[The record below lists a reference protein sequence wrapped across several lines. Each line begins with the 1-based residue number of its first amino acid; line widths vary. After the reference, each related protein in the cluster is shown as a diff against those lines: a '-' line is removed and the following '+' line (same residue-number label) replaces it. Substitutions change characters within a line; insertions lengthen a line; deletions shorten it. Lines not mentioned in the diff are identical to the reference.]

1 MQDGKNLPNLQ
12 KEMARKHTCK
22 TREKVHLP
30 VLYGKNV
37 SMEDFKMR
45 RNPIQTLLLSIFI
58 VALVV
63 LSYQCR
69 QLTEELS
76 LMQAEINCLEHN
88 LLQLST
94 DQLRLTEAFATWL
107 ESWQIDMFESSAYS
121 PLDDR
126 NGLNS

>member
-1 MQDGKNLPNLQ
+1 
-12 KEMARKHTCK
+12 
-22 TREKVHLP
+22 
-30 VLYGKNV
+30 
-37 SMEDFKMR
+37 MR